1 MAAVDIDGDGIDEI
15 AYLKKGSWGDLD
27 FNLYIYSAPT
37 MKGQH
42 GVYLASDYWSPDGN
56 TVGMA
61 AVDID
66 GDGIDEIAYLKQN

>member
-15 AYLKKGSWGDLD
+15 AYLKKGPGSDRNFD
-27 FNLYIYSAPT
+27 LYIYSAPT